1 MELNKIKAMAE
12 DLQDY
17 IVAMRRYFH
26 EHPEVSDKEF
36 NTSKRL
42 IEEIEAMGL
51 PYEHVPGTGFIVTL
65 KGGLPGKNK
74 VLRSD
79 IDALPIQEAP
89 ENLKQPKACVSLVPG
104 VMHACGHDAHMAMLL
119 AAIKILVKIRDQ
131 VPGTVYCCFEEG
143 EEVKGGVFAILKALE
158 KYHIGEVFALHVYN
172 NLAAGKVNIVPG
184 PRMAGAIRIGFEIR
198 GKSGH
203 GSRPDQAVNPLIP
216 MAHILAQLDSAYNNK
231 LDVEK
236 KGTLAICRVDGG
248 TANNIIPDSV
258 YVGGTSRFYDVEQRD
273 KAFTLIN
280 KIAENTAASFG
291 CHIVYTKRHGLG
303 SAPVVN
309 NPEVVKEITAKLTEI
324 CGPDVLADC
333 DKWYASEGFYEYL
346 KRYPG
351 ALGFVGIRNE
361 QMGCGAAHH
370 NERFDMDESG
380 LYLGTL
386 SEVAFVLG

>member
-1 MELNKIKAMAE
+1 
-12 DLQDY
+12 
-17 IVAMRRYFH
+17 MRRYFH

-36 NTSKRL
+36 NTSRRL
-42 IEEIEAMGL
+42 TQEIEAIGL
-51 PYEHVPGTGFIVTL
+51 PYEHVPGTGLIAVL
-65 KGGLPGKNK
+65 RGGKPGKNK

-79 IDALPIQEAP
+79 IDALPIQEAA
-89 ENLKQPKACVSLVPG
+89 ENLKQPKACVSQVPG

-119 AAIKILVKIRDQ
+119 AAMKLLVAMRNQ
-131 VPGTVYCCFEEG
+131 VPGTVYFCFEEG
-143 EEVKGGVFAILKALE
+143 EEVKGGVFAMLKCLQ
-158 KYHIGEVFALHVYN
+158 KYAIDEVFALHVYN
-172 NLAAGKVNIVPG
+172 NLAAGKINIVPG
-184 PRMAGAIRIGFEIR
+184 PRMAGAIRIGFEIK

-203 GSRPDQAVNPLIP
+203 GSRPDQARNPFVP
-216 MAHILAQLDSAYNNK
+216 MYHILAQLDAAYNNR

-236 KGTLAICRVDGG
+236 KGTLAICKIEGG

-258 YVGGTSRFYDVEQRD
+258 YVGGSSRFFDVEQRD
-273 KAFTLIN
+273 RAFKLIN
-280 KIAENTAASFG
+280 TIAENTAESFG
-291 CHIVYTKRHGLG
+291 CRIAYTKRHGLG

-309 NPEVVKEITAKLTEI
+309 NPEVVREVVTKLTEI
-324 CGPDVLADC
+324 CGHEVLADC

-361 QMGCGAAHH
+361 QLGSGAAHH
-370 NERFDMDESG
+370 NEHFDMDESG